1 MSTSEIRSAHTV
13 ERGTCMSMKVAI
25 ITDIRICIR

>member
-1 MSTSEIRSAHTV
+1 MIRSAHTA
-13 ERGTCMSMKVAI
+13 ERGTIISMKVPI

>member
-1 MSTSEIRSAHTV
+1 MIRSPQTA
-13 ERGTCMSMKVAI
+13 ERGTIISMKVAI

>member
-1 MSTSEIRSAHTV
+1 MIRSAQTA
-13 ERGTCMSMKVAI
+13 ERGTIISMNVAI